1 MSSRTTSIC
10 TIIGADTER
19 STLYSTIVDDMGCLD
34 FNYIVPMPASLQ
46 ESDNEQ
52 QRQWMIKHWG
62 AESNAFDHWVPYRA
76 YNQKVDNFPVE
87 METFIN
93 IRRFEAAGESHD
105 LSIEPIEFKT
115 VNGFP
120 AEIFFKLSEQNP
132 ALTFEVSFFDDQFS
146 CRCGKYYLKGGEVIQ
161 SKVAS
166 YPLLM
171 TKDQCHY
178 WENYAQELAGLR
190 PVA

>member
-34 FNYIVPMPASLQ
+34 FNYIVPMPTSLQ
-46 ESDNEQ
+46 ESDN
-52 QRQWMIKHWG
+52 
-62 AESNAFDHWVPYRA
+62 
-76 YNQKVDNFPVE
+76 
-87 METFIN
+87 
-93 IRRFEAAGESHD
+93 HD
-105 LSIEPIEFKT
+105 LSLEPIEFKT